1 MKEILIVA
9 AQVLILA
16 IFVALMVFYGVA
28 FWYWRNDA
36 KGRDL
41 RRENSSKRVT
51 NARTL
56 NGTQLSL

>member
-16 IFVALMVFYGVA
+16 IFVALMVFFGLV

-36 KGRDL
+36 KGRDF
-41 RRENSSKRVT
+41 RR
-51 NARTL
+51 
-56 NGTQLSL
+56 

>member
-16 IFVALMVFYGVA
+16 IFLALMVFFGLV

-41 RRENSSKRVT
+41 RREKS
-51 NARTL
+51 
-56 NGTQLSL
+56 

>member
-16 IFVALMVFYGVA
+16 IFVALMVFFGLV

-41 RRENSSKRVT
+41 RREKS
-51 NARTL
+51 
-56 NGTQLSL
+56 